1 MEDLRRR
8 LDAKSTNTEVFE
20 KELRK
25 LQDEILQGLPEEL
38 RPAVSYMAYER
49 SHAYGYEEVINTLR
63 GLVDELRDPVLAYG
77 SRMERQGWEWKG
89 A

>member
-1 MEDLRRR
+1 MTPDEYND
-8 LDAKSTNTEVFE
+8 
-20 KELRK
+20 

-63 GLVDELRDPVLAYG
+63 GMVDDLRDAVLAYG
-77 SRMERQGWEWKG
+77 SRMERQGRDWKG

>member
-1 MEDLRRR
+1 MT
-8 LDAKSTNTEVFE
+8 LDEYNTQ
-20 KELRK
+20 
-25 LQDEILQGLPEEL
+25 QDSILQGLPEEL

-63 GLVDELRDPVLAYG
+63 GLVHDLRSPVLAYG
-77 SRMERQGWEWKG
+77 QRMERQGQDWKG